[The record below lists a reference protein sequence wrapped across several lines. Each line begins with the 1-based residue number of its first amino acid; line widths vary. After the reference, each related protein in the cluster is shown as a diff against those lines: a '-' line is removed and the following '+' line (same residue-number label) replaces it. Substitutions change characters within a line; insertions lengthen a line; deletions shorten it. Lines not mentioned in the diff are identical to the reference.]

1 MLFEQRIKGGFGPLF
16 FSILNTT
23 MKYLTIIFTL
33 LLLTG
38 CAKTPDIFDK
48 FWEKVQIKMKSPK
61 VDNSDEKIIKQAE
74 EEEWKKVDN
83 QTDK

>member
-1 MLFEQRIKGGFGPLF
+1 
-16 FSILNTT
+16 
-23 MKYLTIIFTL
+23 
-33 LLLTG
+33 
-38 CAKTPDIFDK
+38 
-48 FWEKVQIKMKSPK
+48 MKSPK